1 VTNATSP
8 RRREYPVFAL
18 TCVSGPVT
26 LGLPQLAPTDIRGA
40 GLTLSFGKAVAVMA
54 KALFGHVVAPAELRV
69 VEENAILRAKVRR
82 LELELLDLRAQ
93 RDAAIAHEL
102 LSMAGDNA
110 EPALA

>member
-1 VTNATSP
+1 M
-8 RRREYPVFAL
+8 AL
-18 TCVSGPVT
+18 TCDSRPVT
-26 LGLPQLAPTDIRGA
+26 LGIPQLAPTGFPGRR
-40 GLTLSFGKAVAVMA
+40 LTLSLGKAASAMA

-69 VEENAILRAKVRR
+69 AEENAILRAKVRR
-82 LELELLDLRAQ
+82 LEQELAELRTQ